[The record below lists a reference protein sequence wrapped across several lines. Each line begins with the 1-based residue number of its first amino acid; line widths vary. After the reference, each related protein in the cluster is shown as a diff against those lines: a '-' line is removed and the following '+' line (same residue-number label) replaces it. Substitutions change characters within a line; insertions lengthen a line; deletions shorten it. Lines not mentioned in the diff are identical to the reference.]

1 MNNMRANRQGFTL
14 IELLI
19 VVGIISL
26 LIVVLAVAILPWLSK
41 SEESATRTLLQQ
53 IGPVITG
60 EKNPPTIKKFKK
72 DAGQLS
78 SRISSDEKLA
88 SSQMMLFYAA
98 PTRST
103 WEGSDLYK
111 DQNYAPLL
119 QPEDLAKFTREEGGR
134 LPHLVDAWE
143 KPIWYKFDN
152 NLKLG
157 FVYSSGPDAMPGT
170 PDDLIFDSRNNK
182 VKSRE
187 EMK

>member
-1 MNNMRANRQGFTL
+1 MNSMRLNKRGFTL

-19 VVGIISL
+19 VVGIISI
-26 LIVVLAVAILPWLSK
+26 LIVVLAVAVLPALKK

-78 SRISSDEKLA
+78 GRIASDERLA

-98 PTRST
+98 PTRSV
-103 WEGSDLYK
+103 WEGSNLYK

-119 QPEDLAKFTREEGGR
+119 QPEELAKFTREEGGR

-143 KPIWYKFDN
+143 NTIWYKFDN
-152 NLKLG
+152 NVKLG
-157 FVYSSGPDAMPGT
+157 FVYSAGPDGLPNT
-170 PDDLIFDSRNNK
+170 PDDLIFDSRNNS
-182 VKSRE
+182 VKTRE